1 MPKGRGIRGQ
11 DSMKHLYLVRHG
23 ESTQNVGINEQLRIP
38 DHAIPLTDLGHEQA
52 SKAGEFLSKRLS
64 SESIDNIAMWVSP
77 YRRTRETAAEIRN
90 HLHVTDVKED
100 DMLTELQ
107 FGIFD
112 SLPKERVKVEF
123 PVEWERFQNNRRFNG
138 KFYARRPGGESPF
151 DCEIRQKLFIDTLF
165 RDFAQGGPD
174 HIVIVGHGAALNIFR
189 KAMFHYSHEWYEA
202 EPNPGNC
209 SIMHLILDN
218 GKNTDAGYIYGEPA
232 E

>member
-1 MPKGRGIRGQ
+1 MRTI
-11 DSMKHLYLVRHG
+11 YLVRHG
-23 ESTQNVGINEQLRIP
+23 ESIQNVGINEVKRLP
-38 DHAIPLTDLGHEQA
+38 DHAIYLTDKGHEQA
-52 SKAGEFLSKRLS
+52 ERAGKFLSSQLS
-64 SESIDNIAMWVSP
+64 SISQHNMVMWVSP
-77 YRRTRETAAEIRN
+77 YKRTRQTAEEI
-90 HLHVTDVKED
+90 LKQFHVERVKED

-112 SLPKERVKVEF
+112 SIPKNKIKDIF
-123 PVEWERFQNNRRFNG
+123 PVEWETFQNNRRFNG

-165 RDFAQGGPD
+165 RDFDRHPELNT
-174 HIVIVGHGAALNIFR
+174 IIIVGHGAALTCFR

-209 SIMHLILDN
+209 SIIKLEINDDADN
-218 GKNTDAGYIYGEPA
+218 KDLGYIYGGPA